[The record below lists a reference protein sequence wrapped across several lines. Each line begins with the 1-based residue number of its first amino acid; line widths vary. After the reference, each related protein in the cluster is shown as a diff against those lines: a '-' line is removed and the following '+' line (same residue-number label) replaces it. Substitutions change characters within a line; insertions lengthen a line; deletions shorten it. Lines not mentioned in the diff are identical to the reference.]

1 MLGSPSMN
9 SVTAASVSAWKARY
23 SPKRE
28 VGPSSACWA
37 VTSASCSKM
46 VGAWPLDAQPG
57 VPGGQVASAGV
68 AGRGRQLELGVQA
81 LRVAGVEIPNN
92 KKVPFSLRYIYG
104 IGPTTADAVV
114 AKTAVDPDTRVKD
127 LTEEEITALRSEVEN
142 GGYLIEGDLRR
153 FDSMNIKRLKE
164 NGCYRGRRHIMGL
177 PVRGQKTKTNAR
189 TRKGKKRTVAG
200 KKK

>member
-1 MLGSPSMN
+1 MAHRRGAAQLGAQKQALVCGHGRLAQRHAVLAAPA
-9 SVTAASVSAWKARY
+9 AAST
-23 SPKRE
+23 PK
-28 VGPSSACWA
+28 
-37 VTSASCSKM
+37 
-46 VGAWPLDAQPG
+46 
-57 VPGGQVASAGV
+57 
-68 AGRGRQLELGVQA
+68 GRQLELGVQA

-142 GGYLIEGDLRR
+142 GGYLIEGALRR